1 MKASGCFKLEG
12 RKDGGED
19 HRGRHRGVTRL
30 SGERGAV
37 VQHPE
42 ESVLVDF
49 GSVKSQKNI
58 VEDLES
64 GTARQRGRRG
74 AGGEHGRA

>member
-1 MKASGCFKLEG
+1 M
-12 RKDGGED
+12 
-19 HRGRHRGVTRL
+19 TRL

-42 ESVLVDF
+42 ESVSVDF

-58 VEDLES
+58 VEHLES